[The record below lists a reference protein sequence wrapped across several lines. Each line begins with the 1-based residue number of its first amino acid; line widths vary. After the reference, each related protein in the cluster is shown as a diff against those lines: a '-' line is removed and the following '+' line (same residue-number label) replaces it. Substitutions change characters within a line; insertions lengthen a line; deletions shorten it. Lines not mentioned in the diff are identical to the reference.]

1 MSNFDFTS
9 NDILEDY
16 YEILELDQTSS
27 IDDIRKNYLKL
38 AKKYHPDHNH
48 GNIEMFQKVSKAY
61 ECLSK
66 KESRKNYDLEY
77 ANINE
82 KNNVHNINY
91 FKNEYNN
98 FIKSKEMKKMSN
110 EEQEAH
116 YKKIITDQIKDKPL
130 EMDELN
136 DKIHN
141 IKTEREMNDI
151 EFQDDVLNNIL
162 KTEKLDINDIFE
174 YMKVSD
180 NKQIIDKPIMTYD
193 LMPNYNNNYS
203 LFDNNSTPLSG
214 TNYSN
219 YNFQEELK
227 IDDTKHKS
235 FDINKFNEWKKTKKE
250 EKKLTNEDIDEYI
263 KKRKTDLTEI
273 KHLVDENLK
282 DFKKKTEIQNFLKIK
297 NELESSDFI

>member
-16 YEILELDQTSS
+16 YEILKLDQTSS

-77 ANINE
+77 ANIHE
-82 KNNVHNINY
+82 KNNIHNINY

-98 FIKSKEMKKMSN
+98 FIKSEEMKKMSN

-116 YKKIITDQIKDKPL
+116 YKKMITDQIKDKPL

-151 EFQDDVLNNIL
+151 EFQNDVLNNIL

-193 LMPNYNNNYS
+193 LMPNYSNNYS
-203 LFDNNSTPLSG
+203 LFDNSSTPLSG

-263 KKRKTDLTEI
+263 KKRKTDLIEI
-273 KHLVDENLK
+273 NHLVDENLK
-282 DFKKKTEIQNFLKIK
+282 DFKKKTETQNFLKIK